1 MQCVEKSA
9 GPFVKMSSPSMTPR
23 FSDDIPQWFMMITNW
38 LLATSYF
45 WSNPLFTKGLT
56 YAPRSELPFPQL
68 LDGREAWMPISAQ
81 TPISNYCYIYI
92 YTYIHVYI
100 IFPYIPIISIL
111 SIPMWFVDG
120 HSGPFQ
126 ILFIKRCQ
134 SSIDFSRFSPL
145 VLEISRD
152 FLDVRLVSDSQHF
165 NRSFRKNPP
174 LFLFRSKGY
183 LGSSEDARW
192 GARRSPLRILAA
204 LANWKQIPGIYRS
217 FSHEKIAIDRGCPI
231 VIFDYWRVINIYIYI
246 IIK

>member
-1 MQCVEKSA
+1 MCRKVCWALRQNEFAKYDPKIFRWHPTMVHDDHKLIVGNKLFLVKSL
-9 GPFVKMSSPSMTPR
+9 VYQR
-23 FSDDIPQWFMMITNW
+23 
-38 LLATSYF
+38 SYLC
-45 WSNPLFTKGLT
+45 STLR
-56 YAPRSELPFPQL
+56 A
-68 LDGREAWMPISAQ
+68 PISTIAWWPWGMNAYFC
-81 TPISNYCYIYI
+81 TNPNIKLLLYI

-231 VIFDYWRVINIYIYI
+231 VIFDYWRVINIYI
-246 IIK
+246 